1 MAATERVARLR
12 ERMLVTPAICVER
25 AYYMTKSY
33 QRTENL
39 PIVLRRAH
47 ALANILD
54 HMTVRIEEGE
64 LLAGWQTSKERGGA
78 LLIEMRNDWIMEEL
92 DTVQDREWDKYQPLS
107 EEEKAMIR
115 EIVPYWQGKTL
126 SDYWIGAMPAW
137 AAKLENILQT
147 GGFCR
152 NGHHQAHSVADY
164 ETILKKGLEASLN
177 TTREKL
183 AAMDPF
189 TPEDLDRYH
198 FYAAVQ
204 IVQEAVIRHAHRYAA
219 LAEELAAKE
228 ADPQRRAELLGMAET
243 CRWVPEHPAR
253 SFREAIQSIWLVFVP
268 LMIECWG
275 AGMSLGRVDQYLL
288 PYYQKDIAAGVIT
301 REEAQELASLLLI
314 KLNAAINLQEGF
326 LSVAF
331 SGYPVMQGLTVG
343 GLTPDGRDGVNE
355 LTYLFLDAEADVGLT
370 AEDVVVRISRYN
382 PEKYVIRACEVARD
396 LHGKLKFVSDDTT
409 IESLLQMGAPLE
421 DARDYVSVGCH
432 NPSIPYRAH
441 DPNGNVVNCG
451 LMLEL
456 ALNNGVFRRTGER
469 LGAETGDPRTF
480 TSYEQVREA
489 FMAQFR
495 HLMRVTF
502 LFKNTDM
509 EMFGTHSACPLLSS
523 FYPAC
528 YEKGIDIYQGGTY
541 PQLSHTTGLGC
552 LANVGD
558 SLAAIKKVV
567 FDDQRVTMARL
578 CDALDANFEG
588 YEDVRHLLLKAPKF
602 GNDDDYVD
610 LLLRD
615 VLTEMCH
622 FIKQFK
628 IYKNARNST
637 SSITMTAN
645 IPYGA
650 ILGATPDGRK
660 AGEPLAEG
668 GISPHQGRNVS
679 GVTSTFRSVAKLD
692 QVLLANGSILNVR
705 VSPEL
710 VKNSEGLR
718 NFAHMLRTFFERG
731 GNLVQFNFTSNEML
745 REAQKFP
752 EKYKDLLVRVATY
765 SAYFTELSP
774 ELQNNI
780 IERSECAN

>member
-1 MAATERVARLR
+1 MAANERVSRLR

-33 QRTENL
+33 QKTENL
-39 PIVLRRAH
+39 PTILRRAH
-47 ALANILD
+47 ALADILD
-54 HMTVRIEEGE
+54 HMTIRIEEGE
-64 LLAGWQTSKERGGA
+64 LIAGWQTSKERGGA
-78 LLIEMRNDWIMEEL
+78 LLIEMRCDWIMDEL
-92 DTVQDREWDKYQPLS
+92 DSVQCREWDKYQPLS

-126 SDYWIGAMPAW
+126 SDYWLGAVPHW
-137 AAKLENILQT
+137 AAKLENVLQT

-152 NGHHQAHSVADY
+152 NGHHQAHSVGDY
-164 ETILKKGLEASLN
+164 ESILKYGLRATLDLV
-177 TTREKL
+177 EKKL
-183 AAMDPF
+183 SSIDPF
-189 TPEDLDRYH
+189 SPEDLDRYH
-198 FYAAVQ
+198 FYQSVK
-204 IVQEAVIRHAHRYAA
+204 IVQEAVIRHAHRYADLGEKMA
-219 LAEELAAKE
+219 NEEP
-228 ADPQRRAELLGMAET
+228 DPVRRAELKELAAN
-243 CRWVPEHPAR
+243 CRHVPEHPAR
-253 SFREAIQSIWLVFVP
+253 TFREAIQSIWLVFVP

-288 PYYQKDIAAGVIT
+288 PFYQADLAAGRIT
-301 REEAQELASLLLI
+301 RDEALELASLLLI

-331 SGYPVMQGLTVG
+331 SGYPVMQGLTIG
-343 GLTPDGRDGVNE
+343 GITPDGRDAVNE

-382 PEKYVIRACEVARD
+382 PEKFVIRACEVARD
-396 LHGKLKFVSDDTT
+396 LHGKLKFVSDDTS
-409 IESLLQMGAPLE
+409 IPSLLQMGTPLE

-451 LMLEL
+451 L
-456 ALNNGVFRRTGER
+456 NNGVFRQTGER
-469 LGAETGDPRTF
+469 IGAETGDPRSF
-480 TSYEQVREA
+480 TSFDQVREA
-489 FMAQFR
+489 FMIQFR
-495 HLMRVTF
+495 YLMRATF
-502 LFKNTDM
+502 IFKNADM
-509 EMFGTHSACPLLSS
+509 QMFGEHSACPLLSS
-523 FYPAC
+523 VYPVC
-528 YEKGIDIYQGGTY
+528 LEKGIDIYQGGTF

-552 LANVGD
+552 LADVGD

-567 FDDQRVTMARL
+567 FDDKKITMAQL

-588 YEDVRHLLLKAPKF
+588 FDDVRRLLKQAPKF

-615 VLTEMCH
+615 VLREMCH
-622 FIKQFK
+622 YIKQFK
-628 IYKNARNST
+628 TYKNARNSC

-692 QVLLANGSILNVR
+692 QELLANGSILNIR

-710 VKNSEGLR
+710 CKNENGLR
-718 NFAHMLRTFFERG
+718 NFALMLRTFCENG

-774 ELQNNI
+774 ALQNNI
-780 IERSECAN
+780 IERSELH

>member
-1 MAATERVARLR
+1 MASTERIKRLR

-25 AYYMTKSY
+25 AYYMTESY
-33 QRTENL
+33 RKTENL
-39 PIVLRRAH
+39 PIILRRAH
-47 ALANILD
+47 ALAEILD
-54 HMTVRIEEGE
+54 KMTVRIEEGE

-78 LLIEMRNDWIMEEL
+78 LLIEMRSDWIAEEM
-92 DTVQDREWDKYQPLS
+92 DTVQDRQWDKYQPLS
-107 EEEKAMIR
+107 DDEKEKIR
-115 EIVPYWQGKTL
+115 EILPYWKGKTL
-126 SDYWIGAMPAW
+126 SDYWIGAVPKW
-137 AAKLENILQT
+137 ASKLENILQT

-164 ETILKKGLEASLN
+164 ESVLKYGLRKSINEA
-177 TTREKL
+177 RKKL
-183 AAMDPF
+183 SEMDPF
-189 TPEDLDRYH
+189 SPEDMDRAH
-198 FYAAVQ
+198 FYESVI
-204 IVQEAVIRHAHRYAA
+204 IVQEAVVRHANRYADLA
-219 LAEELAAKE
+219 MLQAAEET
-228 ADPQRRAELLGMAET
+228 DPVRRSELEQMSEI
-243 CRWVPEHPAR
+243 CRRVPENPAH

-288 PYYQKDIAAGVIT
+288 PYYEADLASGAIT
-301 REEAQELASLLLI
+301 RDEALELASALLI

-331 SGYPVMQGLTVG
+331 SGYPVMQGLTIG
-343 GLTPDGRDGVNE
+343 GITPDGRDAVNE
-355 LTYLFLDAEADVGLT
+355 LTYLFLDAEADIGLT

-382 PEKYVIRACEVARD
+382 PEQFVIRACEVARD

-409 IESLLQMGAPLE
+409 IESLLQMGTPLE

-432 NPSIPYRAH
+432 NPTVPYRAH

-451 LMLEL
+451 FILEL
-456 ALNNGVFRRTGER
+456 ALNNGVFRKTGEQ
-469 LGAETGDPRTF
+469 LGLKVGDAGSF
-480 TSYEQVREA
+480 TSFDQVKEA
-489 FMAQFR
+489 FLDQFR
-495 HLMRVTF
+495 YMMRATF
-502 LFKNTDM
+502 AFKNADM
-509 EMFGTHSACPLLSS
+509 EMFGEHSACPLLSS
-523 FYPAC
+523 FYPIC
-528 YEKGIDIYQGGTY
+528 FERGVDIYKGGTY

-552 LANVGD
+552 LANVAD

-567 FDDQRVTMARL
+567 FDDKKVSMKRL
-578 CDALDANFEG
+578 CDALDANYEG
-588 YEDVRHLLLKAPKF
+588 YDDVLYYVTKAPKF

-610 LLLRD
+610 ILLRD
-615 VLTEMCH
+615 LLTEMCH
-622 FIKQFK
+622 YIKQFK
-628 IYKNARNST
+628 IYKNARNSC
-637 SSITMTAN
+637 SAITMTAN

-650 ILGATPDGRK
+650 VLGATPDGRH

-668 GISPHQGRNVS
+668 GISPHQGRNIS

-710 VKNSEGLR
+710 VKNESGVR
-718 NFAHMLRTFFERG
+718 NFSHMLRTFFEYG
-731 GNLVQFNFTSNEML
+731 GNLVQFNFTSNETL

-780 IERSECAN
+780 IERSECEH

>member
-1 MAATERVARLR
+1 MAATERVKRLR

-33 QRTENL
+33 EKTENL
-39 PIVLRRAH
+39 PIILRRAH

-78 LLIEMRNDWIMEEL
+78 LLIEMRNDWIIEEL

-107 EEEKAMIR
+107 EKEKDMIR

-126 SDYWIGAMPAW
+126 SDYWLGAVPPW

-164 ETILKKGLEASLN
+164 ESILKYGLSASLAV
-177 TTREKL
+177 TEEKL
-183 AAMDPF
+183 AALDPF
-189 TPEDLDRYH
+189 KAEDLDRFH
-198 FYAAVQ
+198 FYSAVK
-204 IVQEAVIRHAHRYAA
+204 IVQEAVIRHAERYAA
-219 LAEELAAKE
+219 LAEEMAACESDPARKE
-228 ADPQRRAELLGMAET
+228 ELLSMAT
-243 CRWVPEHPAR
+243 ACRHVPRNPAR
-253 SFREAIQSIWLVFVP
+253 SFREAVQSIWLVFVP
-268 LMIECWG
+268 LMIEGWG

-288 PYYQKDIAAGVIT
+288 PYYRADLASGAIT

-343 GLTPDGRDGVNE
+343 GLTPDGRDAVNE
-355 LTYLFLDAEADVGLT
+355 LTYLFLDAEEDVGLT

-382 PEKYVIRACEVARD
+382 PEKFVIRACEVARN

-409 IESLLQMGAPLE
+409 IESLLQMGTPLE

-432 NPSIPYRAH
+432 NPTVPYRAH

-451 LMLEL
+451 LMLEFTMT
-456 ALNNGVFRRTGER
+456 NGIYRQTGEQ
-469 LGAETGDPRTF
+469 LGAKSGDPRTF
-480 TSYEQVREA
+480 TSFQQLRDA
-489 FMAQFR
+489 FMTQFR
-495 HLMRVTF
+495 YLMRTTF
-502 LFKNTDM
+502 IYKNADM
-509 EMFGTHSACPLLSS
+509 ETFGEHCAVPLLSS

-528 YEKGIDIYQGGTY
+528 FEKGVDLYQGGTY

-552 LANVGD
+552 LANVAD
-558 SLAAIKKVV
+558 SLAAVKKVV
-567 FDDQRVTMARL
+567 FDDKKVTIARL
-578 CDALDANFEG
+578 CDALDADFVG
-588 YEDVRHLLLKAPKF
+588 YEDVRHLLTKAPKF

-610 LLLRD
+610 LILRD

-622 FIKQFK
+622 FIKGFK
-628 IYKNARNST
+628 IYKNARNSC
-637 SSITMTAN
+637 SAITMTAN
-645 IPYGA
+645 IPFGA

-668 GISPHQGRNVS
+668 GISPHQGRNVC
-679 GVTSTFRSVAKLD
+679 GVTSTFKSVAKLD

-710 VKNSEGLR
+710 VKNAAGLQ
-718 NFAHMLRTFFERG
+718 NFARMLRAFFENG
-731 GNLVQFNFTSNEML
+731 GNLVQFNFTSNAVL

-780 IERSECAN
+780 IERSECTH

>member
-1 MAATERVARLR
+1 MAANERVSRLR

-33 QRTENL
+33 QKTENL
-39 PIVLRRAH
+39 PTILRRAH
-47 ALANILD
+47 ALADILD
-54 HMTVRIEEGE
+54 HMTIRIEEGE
-64 LLAGWQTSKERGGA
+64 LIAGWQTSKERGGA
-78 LLIEMRNDWIMEEL
+78 LLIEMRCDWIMDEL
-92 DTVQDREWDKYQPLS
+92 DSVQCREWDKYQPLS

-126 SDYWIGAMPAW
+126 SDYWLGAVPHW
-137 AAKLENILQT
+137 AAKLENVLQT

-152 NGHHQAHSVADY
+152 NGHHQAHPVGDY
-164 ETILKKGLEASLN
+164 ESILKYGLRATLDLV
-177 TTREKL
+177 EKKL
-183 AAMDPF
+183 SSIDPF
-189 TPEDLDRYH
+189 SPEDLDRYH
-198 FYAAVQ
+198 FYQSVK
-204 IVQEAVIRHAHRYAA
+204 IVQEAVIRHAHRYADLGEKMA
-219 LAEELAAKE
+219 NEEP
-228 ADPQRRAELLGMAET
+228 DPVRRAELKELAAN
-243 CRWVPEHPAR
+243 CRHVPEHPAR
-253 SFREAIQSIWLVFVP
+253 TFREAIQSIWLVFVP

-288 PYYQKDIAAGVIT
+288 PFYQADLAAGRIT
-301 REEAQELASLLLI
+301 RDEALELASLLLI

-331 SGYPVMQGLTVG
+331 SGYPVMQGLTIG
-343 GLTPDGRDGVNE
+343 GITPDGRDAVNE

-382 PEKYVIRACEVARD
+382 PEKFVIRACEVARD
-396 LHGKLKFVSDDTT
+396 LHGKLKFVSDDTS
-409 IESLLQMGAPLE
+409 IPSLLQMGTPLE

-451 LMLEL
+451 LMIEL
-456 ALNNGVFRRTGER
+456 ALNNGVFRQTGER
-469 LGAETGDPRTF
+469 IGAETGDPRSF
-480 TSYEQVREA
+480 TSFDQVREA
-489 FMAQFR
+489 FMIQFR
-495 HLMRVTF
+495 YLMRATF
-502 LFKNTDM
+502 IFKNADM
-509 EMFGTHSACPLLSS
+509 QMFGEHSACPLLSS
-523 FYPAC
+523 VYPVC
-528 YEKGIDIYQGGTY
+528 LEKGIDIYQGGTF

-552 LANVGD
+552 LADVGD

-567 FDDQRVTMARL
+567 FDDKKITMAQL

-588 YEDVRHLLLKAPKF
+588 FDDVRRLLKQAPKF

-615 VLTEMCH
+615 VLREMCH
-622 FIKQFK
+622 YIKQFK
-628 IYKNARNST
+628 TYKNARNSC

-692 QVLLANGSILNVR
+692 QELLANGSILNIR

-710 VKNSEGLR
+710 CKNENGLR
-718 NFAHMLRTFFERG
+718 NFALMLRTFCENG

-774 ELQNNI
+774 ALQNNI
-780 IERSECAN
+780 IERSELH

>member
-1 MAATERVARLR
+1 MAPTERVSRLR

-33 QRTENL
+33 QKTENL
-39 PIVLRRAH
+39 PVILRRAR
-47 ALANILD
+47 ALAEILD
-54 HMTVRIEEGE
+54 NMTVRIEEGE

-78 LLIEMRNDWIMEEL
+78 LLIEMRSDWIAEEL

-107 EEEKAMIR
+107 EEEKDKIR
-115 EIVPYWQGKTL
+115 EILPYWHGKTL
-126 SDYWIGAMPAW
+126 SDYWIGAVPPW

-164 ETILKKGLEASLN
+164 ESVLRYGLRASIDEA
-177 TTREKL
+177 RRRL
-183 AAMDPF
+183 AELDPF
-189 TPEDLDRYH
+189 TPEDLDRSH
-198 FYAAVQ
+198 FYESVIIA
-204 IVQEAVIRHAHRYAA
+204 QEAVVRHANRYA
-219 LAEELAAKE
+219 ELAAAQAQAE
-228 ADPQRRAELLGMAET
+228 TDPVRRAELERMAEI
-243 CRWVPEHPAR
+243 CRRVPEQPAR
-253 SFREAIQSIWLVFVP
+253 SFREAVQSIWLVFVP

-288 PYYQKDIAAGVIT
+288 PYYEADLASGAIT
-301 REEAQELASLLLI
+301 REEALELASLLLI
-314 KLNAAINLQEGF
+314 KLNAAINLQENF

-331 SGYPVMQGLTVG
+331 SGYPVMQGLTIG
-343 GLTPDGRDGVNE
+343 GITPDGRDAVNT

-382 PEKYVIRACEVARD
+382 PEEFVIRACEVARD

-409 IESLLQMGAPLE
+409 IESLLQMGTPLE

-451 LMLEL
+451 FILEL
-456 ALNNGVFRRTGER
+456 ALNDGVFRKTGER
-469 LGAETGDPRTF
+469 LGLPTGDPRSF
-480 TSYEQVREA
+480 TSFEQVREA
-489 FMAQFR
+489 FMRQFR
-495 HLMRVTF
+495 YMMRATF
-502 LFKNTDM
+502 AFKNADM

-523 FYPAC
+523 LYPVC
-528 YEKGIDIYQGGTY
+528 FDRGIDIYQGGTY

-567 FDDQRVTMARL
+567 FDDKKITMQRL
-578 CDALDANFEG
+578 CDALDANYEG
-588 YEDVRHLLLKAPKF
+588 YEDVLHFVTKAPKF

-610 LLLRD
+610 LLLRGI
-615 VLTEMCH
+615 LTDMCH

-628 IYKNARNST
+628 IYKNARNSC
-637 SSITMTAN
+637 SAITMTAN

-650 ILGATPDGRK
+650 VLGATPDGRR

-710 VKNSEGLR
+710 VKNAAGVRS
-718 NFAHMLRTFFERG
+718 FARMLRTFFEYG
-731 GNLVQFNFTSNEML
+731 GNLVQFNFTSNATL
-745 REAQKFP
+745 REAQRFP

-780 IERSECAN
+780 IERSECES